1 MAYWMAAAALAPVA
15 MQLMMPKPKM
25 PGAPD
30 FSGAMNMVNAPELQ
44 RYRAM
49 MLNNAFNPQANLNRI
64 ASEQAMAQINRAAA
78 ARGLGNSGMAMG
90 AISQAQADIAN
101 KFLMSE
107 SERQRMAF
115 AAASGQLSN
124 AGQIASQQAQAGYQ
138 HAIDAYNAKV
148 QGQQALV
155 GGLSG
160 ALGTGISAYQY
171 GQQMDLMKQMA
182 DQQRLQTFMMNNPG
196 YQQPAAMYNINNPG
210 TFGGGYTLG

>member
-1 MAYWMAAAALAPVA
+1 
-15 MQLMMPKPKM
+15 
-25 PGAPD
+25 
-30 FSGAMNMVNAPELQ
+30 
-44 RYRAM
+44 
-49 MLNNAFNPQANLNRI
+49 
-64 ASEQAMAQINRAAA
+64 MAQINRAAA

-155 GGLSG
+155 VGRAWNWNLS
-160 ALGTGISAYQY
+160 LSVRSAD
-171 GQQMDLMKQMA
+171 GSHETNGRSAKASDLH
-182 DQQRLQTFMMNNPG
+182 DE
-196 YQQPAAMYNINNPG
+196 QPRIPTASSHVQH
-210 TFGGGYTLG
+210 